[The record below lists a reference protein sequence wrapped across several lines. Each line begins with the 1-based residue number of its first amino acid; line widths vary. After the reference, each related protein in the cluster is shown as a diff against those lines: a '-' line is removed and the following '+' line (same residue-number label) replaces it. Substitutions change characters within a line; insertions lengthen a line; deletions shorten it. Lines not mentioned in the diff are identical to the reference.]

1 MRAYVLASAALI
13 LSASSAN
20 AAVLTIAGSNA
31 RSCYLAAEARSPS
44 MAALADCETA
54 LSVQPLSDD
63 DRVAT
68 YTNRGILR
76 MVGGDRSGAL
86 ADYNA
91 ASALDPRHPEPYL
104 NKSVLIFDEGDNRV
118 AAQFAERALELG
130 THKPGVAYFV
140 LALTKEDAG
149 DVKAAYHD
157 LLRASQLEPRWSLP
171 RQELA
176 RYQVRPR

>member
-1 MRAYVLASAALI
+1 MRAIILASAALI
-13 LSASSAN
+13 LTASSAS
-20 AAVLTIAGSNA
+20 AGVLTIAGSNA
-31 RSCYLAAEARSPS
+31 RSCYLAAEARAPS
-44 MAALADCETA
+44 MAAFADCEMA
-54 LSVQPLSDD
+54 LTVQPLSDE

-76 MVGGDRSGAL
+76 MVSGDRAGAL
-86 ADYNA
+86 TDYNA
-91 ASALDPRHPEPYL
+91 AMALNPRHPEPYL

-118 AAQFAERALELG
+118 AAELAKRALELG

-149 DVKAAYHD
+149 NVKAAYHD
-157 LLRASQLEPRWSLP
+157 LVRASQLEPSWSLP